1 MKKSRRIYLALTWL
15 VLIISPFPLI
25 IILNRGLIDT
35 PGHLLAY
42 DLGVVAYVWWLM
54 IILMSTRPHWLIQQ
68 IGMPA
73 LYAIH
78 GALGVMALIAAT
90 IHRFT
95 SFSMFPLI
103 KQTGNI
109 AWYLEIFLLA
119 YAVLF
124 LSGWLVDRLRNLNRL
139 KVWIERHLLNHQVTM
154 WIHRLNFV
162 VIALIWVHV
171 HVIPRLGVV
180 PGFRLTFDIYT
191 GLTVI
196 FYCWWKLKIGRYHSA
211 AKVKNNVSLG
221 PSMQELTLQFENNNE
236 SYQAGDF
243 YFLSFRNAK
252 GISKEPHP
260 FSVASAPRNKP
271 NEVSFMIHRL
281 GDFTQKIANV
291 PVGTEVKLEGPFGLF
306 NREVKNSQD
315 PLILYGL
322 GSGVA
327 PLISL
332 AQQYAGLKQL
342 HLIWSGPQV
351 NNPYYQKILTDL
363 RKKGVKVDAQ
373 VHRFTPKD
381 LIQVISS
388 NELKNANVIIVGS
401 AARILYVRRKLRKL
415 GFEKNRLMDERM
427 TM

>member
-42 DLGVVAYVWWLM
+42 DLGIVAYVWWLM
-54 IILMSTRPHWLIQQ
+54 IVLMSTRPHWLTQQ

-90 IHRFT
+90 IHRFA

-154 WIHRLNFV
+154 WIHRLNFI
-162 VIALIWVHV
+162 VIALIWFHV

-196 FYCWWKLKIGRYHSA
+196 LYYWWKLKIGRYHSV

-243 YFLSFRNAK
+243 YFLSFKNVK
-252 GISKEPHP
+252 GISKESHP

-271 NEVSFMIHRL
+271 HEVIFMIHRL

-291 PVGTEVKLEGPFGLF
+291 PVGTKAKLEGPFGLF
-306 NREVKNSQD
+306 DHEVKNSQD

-332 AQQYAGLKQL
+332 AQQYAGIKQL

-351 NNPYYQKILTDL
+351 NNPYYQNILADL

-373 VHRFTPKD
+373 VHRFTSKD
-381 LIQVISS
+381 LIRNISS
-388 NELKNANVIIVGS
+388 NELKKASVIIVGS

-415 GFEKNRLMDERM
+415 GFSKQRLMDERM

>member
-54 IILMSTRPHWLIQQ
+54 IVLMSTRPHWLIQQ

-90 IHRFT
+90 IHRFA

-162 VIALIWVHV
+162 AIALIWVHV

-196 FYCWWKLKIGRYHSA
+196 LYCWWKLKIGRYHPV

-243 YFLSFRNAK
+243 YFLSFKNVK

-271 NEVSFMIHRL
+271 HEVSFMIHRL

-291 PVGTEVKLEGPFGLF
+291 PVGAEVKLEGPFGLF

-332 AQQYAGLKQL
+332 AQQYAGIKQL

-351 NNPYYQKILTDL
+351 NNSYYQKILADL
-363 RKKGVKVDAQ
+363 RKKRVKVDAQ
-373 VHRFTPKD
+373 VHRFTSKD
-381 LIQVISS
+381 LIRIISS
-388 NELKNANVIIVGS
+388 NELKKANVIIVGS
-401 AARILYVRRKLRKL
+401 AARILYVRRKMRKL
-415 GFEKNRLMDERM
+415 GFEKDRLMDERM